1 MRQNITVAMLAICA
15 TLLAVNVVQQMNR
28 PAFMPAFGQAVGNTQ
43 GNYVL
48 ATGMSQSGNANMLF
62 VLEVAT
68 RKLEAYTVKSRGVE
82 FMGVREITWDMKPEE
97 LTPKSGKLSVKA
109 VKDAILKQQGG
120 RGKK

>member
-62 VLEVAT
+62 V
-68 RKLEAYTVKSRGVE
+68 RGSY
-82 FMGVREITWDMKPEE
+82 EE
-97 LTPKSGKLSVKA
+97 TCGLY
-109 VKDAILKQQGG
+109 
-120 RGKK
+120 R